1 MWRLTVRNTLAHRAR
16 LALTLLA
23 VLLGVTFVTGS
34 LILTDTSRTL
44 LDRQFATATAGVDL
58 TVRRAAAFDS
68 AMGVEV
74 ARDPLP
80 ASVSGQ
86 IRAVPGVADAR
97 AVARGDGLL
106 SAAGTPIVPSGPSVL
121 TSWTPATF
129 GAFTIRT
136 GRPPQAGDEVVL
148 DAATAG
154 AHHITLGDT
163 VTVRAVDTTELRV
176 VGLAGFGTSPGLP
189 NSTVAIV
196 SLPTAQ
202 RMLHLGGGVSEVAV
216 TAADGTT
223 TAQLRDRVTAALGS
237 QFEVSSSQDVAAASA
252 AAAKDQVGYLQIM
265 LLALAAAALLVG
277 GFLIANTF
285 SIVITQR
292 TRELAV
298 LRAAGATGGQ
308 VLRSVLGEALLVGLT
323 ASIGGLGL
331 GVLAATG
338 LRDLAGA
345 FGIALPPGAL
355 VLASRTVLIAFAVGV
370 LITVAAAAGPAR
382 KAARVAPVTAM
393 RDSSTPATG
402 GGRSRTAAGVVAMA
416 LAAAALGIVLAGTG
430 SVVLLGVSAAATIVG
445 LSLLGP
451 VYAPVLARLVG
462 RPLDA
467 AGVSGRLARESA
479 ARAPRRTAATAMA
492 LALGL
497 ALISFTT
504 VVASSVRGSIRQTYG
519 EVISADYVIESARN
533 EMLGGLPAHLH
544 HHVSDLP
551 QVAVASRLRYGHWKD
566 GQATRALT
574 AVDPATLPQVTDLH
588 MNAGTIGAVAGGGIV
603 LADHVATERHLA
615 VGDTLAMTFARTG
628 QQRLPV
634 VGLLRDADAQALSTD
649 YIISLDTYAKHYT
662 ENVDASIF
670 VKTADGVRPADAT
683 AAITTALADAPTAQL
698 RDQAAA
704 VAGRTQTLDRILGL
718 VTALLLLT
726 IVIALLGITNTLA
739 LSIIERTREIG
750 LLRAVGMTRTQ
761 LRWMIRGE
769 AVVVAAL
776 ATVLGLGLGL
786 GFAAATVAGLGSTTP
801 IALVLPAGRL
811 LLVVGVALAA
821 GLLAGLLPARRGA
834 RLDVLTAISAP

>member
-1 MWRLTVRNTLAHRAR
+1 MWRLTLRNTVARRAR

-44 LDRQFATATAGVDL
+44 LDQQFRTATAGVDL

-80 ASVSGQ
+80 ATVLDQ
-86 IRAVPGVADAR
+86 VQAVPGVADAR

-106 SAAGTPIVPSGPSVL
+106 STAGTAIVPSGPSVL
-121 TSWTPATF
+121 TSWTPAPF
-129 GAFTIRT
+129 GAFNIRT
-136 GRPPQAGDEVVL
+136 GRPPTAADEVVV
-148 DAATAG
+148 DAATAA
-154 AHHITLGDT
+154 AHHVTLGDR
-163 VTVRAVDTTELRV
+163 VTVRAVDTAALRV

-202 RMLHLGGGVSEVAV
+202 RMLHLNGAVSEVAV

-223 TAQLRDRVTAALGS
+223 VSQLRDRVNAALGS

-277 GFLIANTF
+277 AFLIANTF

-338 LRDLAGA
+338 LRDLAGM
-345 FGIALPPGAL
+345 FGIALPTGAM
-355 VLASRTVLIAFAVGV
+355 VLSPRTVLIAFAVGV
-370 LITVAAAAGPAR
+370 LITLTAAAGPAHR
-382 KAARVAPVTAM
+382 AAQVAPVTAM
-393 RDSSTPATG
+393 RESSTPATG
-402 GGRSRTAAGVVAMA
+402 GGRARTAAGLVAMV
-416 LAAAALGIVLAGTG
+416 LGTAALGAVLAGAG
-430 SVVLLGVSAAATIVG
+430 SILLLGMSAAATIAG

-451 VYAPVLARLVG
+451 VFAPVLARLVG

-467 AGVSGRLARESA
+467 AGVPGRLARESA

-504 VVASSVRGSIRQTYG
+504 VVASSVKASIRQSYG
-519 EVISADYVIESARN
+519 EVISADYVIESGRN

-544 HHVSDLP
+544 HHVANLP

-574 AVDPATLPQVTDLH
+574 AIDPATLPQVTSLH
-588 MNAGTIGAVAGGGIV
+588 LTAGTIGALAGGGIV
-603 LADHVATERHLA
+603 LADHVAIQHHLGL
-615 VGDTLAMTFARTG
+615 GDTLVMTFARTG
-628 QQRLPV
+628 AQRIPI
-634 VGLLRDADAQALSTD
+634 VGVLRDADAQALSTD
-649 YIISLDTYAKHYT
+649 YIISLDTYARHYT
-662 ENVDASIF
+662 ENLDASIF
-670 VKTADGVRPADAT
+670 VKAADGVRPADAT
-683 AAITTALADAPTAQL
+683 TAIRSALADAPTAQL

-750 LLRAVGMTRTQ
+750 LLRAVGMTRSQ

-776 ATVLGLGLGL
+776 ATVLGLGLGI
-786 GFAAATVAGLGSTTP
+786 GFAAATVAALGSTTP
-801 IALVLPAGRL
+801 IAVVLPAGRL

-821 GLLAGLLPARRGA
+821 GLLAGLLPARRAA
-834 RLDVLTAISAP
+834 RLDVLAAISAP

>member
-1 MWRLTVRNTLAHRAR
+1 MWRLTLRNTVARRAR

-44 LDRQFATATAGVDL
+44 LDQQFRTATAGVDL

-74 ARDPLP
+74 TRDPLP
-80 ASVSGQ
+80 ATVLDQ
-86 IRAVPGVADAR
+86 VQALPGVADAR

-106 SAAGTPIVPSGPSVL
+106 STAGTAIVPSGPSVL
-121 TSWTPATF
+121 TSWTPTPF
-129 GAFTIRT
+129 SAFTIRT
-136 GRPPQAGDEVVL
+136 GRPPTAGDEVVV
-148 DAATAG
+148 DAATAA
-154 AHHITLGDT
+154 AHHVTLGDR
-163 VTVRAVDTTELRV
+163 VTVRAVDTATLRV
-176 VGLAGFGTSPGLP
+176 VGLAGFGTSLGLP

-202 RMLHLGGGVSEVAV
+202 RMLHLNGAVSEVAV

-223 TAQLRDRVTAALGS
+223 VSQLRDRVNAALGS

-277 GFLIANTF
+277 AFLIANTF

-338 LRDLAGA
+338 LRDLAGM
-345 FGIALPPGAL
+345 FGIALPPGAM
-355 VLASRTVLIAFAVGV
+355 VLAPRTVLIAFAVGV
-370 LITVAAAAGPAR
+370 LITLTAAAGPAHR
-382 KAARVAPVTAM
+382 AAQVAPVTAM
-393 RDSSTPATG
+393 RESSTPATG
-402 GGRSRTAAGVVAMA
+402 GGRARTAAGLVAMV
-416 LAAAALGIVLAGTG
+416 LGTAALGAVLAGAG
-430 SVVLLGVSAAATIVG
+430 SILLLGMSAAATIAG

-451 VYAPVLARLVG
+451 VFAPVLARLVG

-467 AGVSGRLARESA
+467 AGVPGRLARESA

-504 VVASSVRGSIRQTYG
+504 VVASSVKASIRQSYG
-519 EVISADYVIESARN
+519 EVISADYVIESGRN

-544 HHVSDLP
+544 HHVANLP

-574 AVDPATLPQVTDLH
+574 AIDPATLPQVTSLH
-588 MNAGTIGAVAGGGIV
+588 LTAGTIGALAGGGIV
-603 LADHVATERHLA
+603 LADHVAIQHHLGL
-615 VGDTLAMTFARTG
+615 GDTLVMTFARTG
-628 QQRLPV
+628 AQRIPI
-634 VGLLRDADAQALSTD
+634 VGVLRDADAQALSTD
-649 YIISLDTYAKHYT
+649 YIISLDTYARHYT
-662 ENVDASIF
+662 ENLDASIF
-670 VKTADGVRPADAT
+670 VKAADGVRPADAT
-683 AAITTALADAPTAQL
+683 TAIRSALTDAPTAQL

-750 LLRAVGMTRTQ
+750 LLRAVGMTRSQ

-776 ATVLGLGLGL
+776 ATVLGLGLGI
-786 GFAAATVAGLGSTTP
+786 GFAAATVAALGSTTP
-801 IALVLPAGRL
+801 IAVVLPAGRL

-821 GLLAGLLPARRGA
+821 GLLAGLLPARRAA
-834 RLDVLTAISAP
+834 RLDVLAAISAP

>member
-1 MWRLTVRNTLAHRAR
+1 MWRLTLRNTVARRAR

-44 LDRQFATATAGVDL
+44 LDQQFRTATAGVDL

-80 ASVSGQ
+80 ATVLDQ
-86 IRAVPGVADAR
+86 VQALPGVADAR

-106 SAAGTPIVPSGPSVL
+106 STAGTAIVPSGPSVL
-121 TSWTPATF
+121 TSWTPTPF
-129 GAFTIRT
+129 SAFTIRT
-136 GRPPQAGDEVVL
+136 GRPPTAGDEVVV
-148 DAATAG
+148 DAATAA
-154 AHHITLGDT
+154 AHHVTLGDR
-163 VTVRAVDTTELRV
+163 VTVRAVDTATLRV
-176 VGLAGFGTSPGLP
+176 VGLAGFGTSLGLP

-202 RMLHLGGGVSEVAV
+202 RMLHLNGAVSEVAV

-223 TAQLRDRVTAALGS
+223 VSQLRDRVNAALGS

-277 GFLIANTF
+277 AFLIANTF

-338 LRDLAGA
+338 LRDLAGM
-345 FGIALPPGAL
+345 FGIALPPGAM
-355 VLASRTVLIAFAVGV
+355 VLAPRTVLIAFAVGV
-370 LITVAAAAGPAR
+370 LITLTAAAGPAR
-382 KAARVAPVTAM
+382 RAAQVAPVTAM
-393 RDSSTPATG
+393 RESSTPATG
-402 GGRSRTAAGVVAMA
+402 GGRARTAAGLVAMV
-416 LAAAALGIVLAGTG
+416 LGTAALGAVLAGAG
-430 SVVLLGVSAAATIVG
+430 SILLLGMSAAATIAG

-451 VYAPVLARLVG
+451 VFAPVLARLVG

-467 AGVSGRLARESA
+467 AGVPGRLARESA

-504 VVASSVRGSIRQTYG
+504 VVASSVKASIRQSYG
-519 EVISADYVIESARN
+519 EVISADYVIESGRN

-544 HHVSDLP
+544 HHVANLP

-574 AVDPATLPQVTDLH
+574 AIDPATLPQVTSLH
-588 MNAGTIGAVAGGGIV
+588 LTAGTIGALAGGGIV
-603 LADHVATERHLA
+603 LADHVAIQHHLGL
-615 VGDTLAMTFARTG
+615 GDTLVMTFARTG
-628 QQRLPV
+628 AQRIPI
-634 VGLLRDADAQALSTD
+634 VGVLRDADAQALSTD
-649 YIISLDTYAKHYT
+649 YIISLDTYARHYT
-662 ENVDASIF
+662 ENLDASIF
-670 VKTADGVRPADAT
+670 VKAADGVRPADAT
-683 AAITTALADAPTAQL
+683 TAIRSALTDAPTAQL

-750 LLRAVGMTRTQ
+750 LLRAVGMTRSQ

-776 ATVLGLGLGL
+776 ATVLGLGLGI
-786 GFAAATVAGLGSTTP
+786 GFAAATVAALGSTTP
-801 IALVLPAGRL
+801 IAVVLPAGRL

-821 GLLAGLLPARRGA
+821 GLLAGLLPARRAA
-834 RLDVLTAISAP
+834 RLDVLAAISAP

>member
-1 MWRLTVRNTLAHRAR
+1 MWRLTLRNTVARRAR

-44 LDRQFATATAGVDL
+44 LDQQFRTATAGVDL

-80 ASVSGQ
+80 ATVLDQ
-86 IRAVPGVADAR
+86 VQALPGVADAR

-106 SAAGTPIVPSGPSVL
+106 STAGTAIVPSGPSVL
-121 TSWTPATF
+121 TSWTPTPF

-136 GRPPQAGDEVVL
+136 GRPPTAGDEVVV
-148 DAATAG
+148 DAATAA
-154 AHHITLGDT
+154 AHHVTLGDR
-163 VTVRAVDTTELRV
+163 VTVRAVDTATLRV
-176 VGLAGFGTSPGLP
+176 VGLAGFGTSLGLP

-202 RMLHLGGGVSEVAV
+202 RMLHLNGAVSEVAV

-223 TAQLRDRVTAALGS
+223 VSQLRDRVNAALGS

-277 GFLIANTF
+277 AFLIANTF

-338 LRDLAGA
+338 LRDLAGM
-345 FGIALPPGAL
+345 FGIALPPGAM
-355 VLASRTVLIAFAVGV
+355 VLAPRTVLIAFAVGV
-370 LITVAAAAGPAR
+370 LITLTAAAGPAR
-382 KAARVAPVTAM
+382 RAAQVAPVTAM
-393 RDSSTPATG
+393 RESSTPATG
-402 GGRSRTAAGVVAMA
+402 GGRARTAAGLVAMV
-416 LAAAALGIVLAGTG
+416 LGTAALGAVLAGAG
-430 SVVLLGVSAAATIVG
+430 SILLLGMSAAATIAG

-451 VYAPVLARLVG
+451 VFAPVLARLVG

-467 AGVSGRLARESA
+467 AGVPGRLARESA

-504 VVASSVRGSIRQTYG
+504 VVASSVKASIRQSYG
-519 EVISADYVIESARN
+519 EVISADYVIESGRN

-544 HHVSDLP
+544 HHVANLP

-574 AVDPATLPQVTDLH
+574 AIDPATLPQVTSLH
-588 MNAGTIGAVAGGGIV
+588 LTAGTIGALAGGGIV
-603 LADHVATERHLA
+603 LADHVAIQHHLGL
-615 VGDTLAMTFARTG
+615 GDTLVMTFARTG
-628 QQRLPV
+628 ARRIPI
-634 VGLLRDADAQALSTD
+634 VGVLRDADAQALSTD
-649 YIISLDTYAKHYT
+649 YIISLDTYARHYT
-662 ENVDASIF
+662 ENLDASIF
-670 VKTADGVRPADAT
+670 VKAADGVRPADAT
-683 AAITTALADAPTAQL
+683 TAIRSALTDAPTAQL

-750 LLRAVGMTRTQ
+750 LLRAVGMTRSQ

-776 ATVLGLGLGL
+776 ATVLGLGLGI
-786 GFAAATVAGLGSTTP
+786 GFAAATVAALGSTTP
-801 IALVLPAGRL
+801 IAVVLPAGRL

-821 GLLAGLLPARRGA
+821 GLLAGLLPARRAA
-834 RLDVLTAISAP
+834 RLDVLAAISAP

>member
-1 MWRLTVRNTLAHRAR
+1 MWRLTLRNTVARRAR

-44 LDRQFATATAGVDL
+44 LDQQFRTATAGVDL

-80 ASVSGQ
+80 ATVLDQ
-86 IRAVPGVADAR
+86 VQALPGVADAR

-106 SAAGTPIVPSGPSVL
+106 STAGTAIVPSGPSVL
-121 TSWTPATF
+121 TSWTPTPF

-136 GRPPQAGDEVVL
+136 GRPPTAGDEVVV
-148 DAATAG
+148 DAATAA
-154 AHHITLGDT
+154 AHHVTLGDR
-163 VTVRAVDTTELRV
+163 VTVRAVDTATLRV
-176 VGLAGFGTSPGLP
+176 VGLAGFGTSLGLP

-202 RMLHLGGGVSEVAV
+202 RMLHLNGAVSEVAV

-223 TAQLRDRVTAALGS
+223 VSQLRDRVNAALGS

-277 GFLIANTF
+277 AFLIANTF

-338 LRDLAGA
+338 LRDLAGM
-345 FGIALPPGAL
+345 FGIALPPGAM
-355 VLASRTVLIAFAVGV
+355 VLAPRTVLIAFAVGV
-370 LITVAAAAGPAR
+370 LITLTAAAGPAR
-382 KAARVAPVTAM
+382 RAAQVAPVTAM
-393 RDSSTPATG
+393 RESSTPATV
-402 GGRSRTAAGVVAMA
+402 GGRARTAAGLVAMV
-416 LAAAALGIVLAGTG
+416 LGTAALGAVLAGAG
-430 SVVLLGVSAAATIVG
+430 SILLLGMSAAATIAG

-451 VYAPVLARLVG
+451 VFAPVLARLVG

-467 AGVSGRLARESA
+467 AGVPGRLARESA

-504 VVASSVRGSIRQTYG
+504 VVASSVKASIRQSYG
-519 EVISADYVIESARN
+519 EVISADYVIESGRN

-544 HHVSDLP
+544 HHVANLP

-574 AVDPATLPQVTDLH
+574 AIDPATLPQVTSLH
-588 MNAGTIGAVAGGGIV
+588 LTAGTIGALAGGGIV
-603 LADHVATERHLA
+603 LADHVAIQHHLGL
-615 VGDTLAMTFARTG
+615 GDTLVMTFARTG
-628 QQRLPV
+628 AQRIPI
-634 VGLLRDADAQALSTD
+634 VGVLRDADAQALSTD
-649 YIISLDTYAKHYT
+649 YIISLDTYARHDT
-662 ENVDASIF
+662 ENLDASIF
-670 VKTADGVRPADAT
+670 VKAADGVRPADAT
-683 AAITTALADAPTAQL
+683 TAIRSALADAPTAQL

-750 LLRAVGMTRTQ
+750 LLRAVGMTRSQ

-776 ATVLGLGLGL
+776 ATVLGLGLGI
-786 GFAAATVAGLGSTTP
+786 GFAAATVAALGSTTP
-801 IALVLPAGRL
+801 IAVVLPAGRL

-821 GLLAGLLPARRGA
+821 GLLAGLLPARRAA
-834 RLDVLTAISAP
+834 RLDVLAAISAP

>member
-1 MWRLTVRNTLAHRAR
+1 MWRLTLRNTVARRAR

-44 LDRQFATATAGVDL
+44 LDQQFRTATAGVDL

-80 ASVSGQ
+80 ATVLDQ
-86 IRAVPGVADAR
+86 VQALPGVADAR

-106 SAAGTPIVPSGPSVL
+106 STAGTAIVPSGPSVL
-121 TSWTPATF
+121 TSWTPTPF
-129 GAFTIRT
+129 SAFTIRT
-136 GRPPQAGDEVVL
+136 GRPPTAGDEVVV
-148 DAATAG
+148 DAATAA
-154 AHHITLGDT
+154 AHHVTLGDR
-163 VTVRAVDTTELRV
+163 VTVRAVDTATLRV
-176 VGLAGFGTSPGLP
+176 VGLAGFGTSLGLP

-202 RMLHLGGGVSEVAV
+202 RMLHLNGAVSEVAV

-223 TAQLRDRVTAALGS
+223 VSQLRDRVNAALGS

-277 GFLIANTF
+277 AFLIANTF

-338 LRDLAGA
+338 LRDLAGM
-345 FGIALPPGAL
+345 FGIALPPGAM
-355 VLASRTVLIAFAVGV
+355 VLAPRTVLIAFAVGV
-370 LITVAAAAGPAR
+370 LITLTAAAGPAHR
-382 KAARVAPVTAM
+382 AAQVAPVTAM
-393 RDSSTPATG
+393 RESSTPATG
-402 GGRSRTAAGVVAMA
+402 GGRARTAAGLVAMV
-416 LAAAALGIVLAGTG
+416 LGTAALGAVLAGAG
-430 SVVLLGVSAAATIVG
+430 SILLLGMSAAATIAG

-451 VYAPVLARLVG
+451 VFAPVLARLVG

-467 AGVSGRLARESA
+467 AGVPGRLARESA

-504 VVASSVRGSIRQTYG
+504 VVASSVKASIRQSYG
-519 EVISADYVIESARN
+519 EVISADYVIESGRN

-544 HHVSDLP
+544 HHVANLP

-574 AVDPATLPQVTDLH
+574 AIDPATLPQVTSLH
-588 MNAGTIGAVAGGGIV
+588 LTAGTIGALAGGGIV
-603 LADHVATERHLA
+603 LADHVAIQHHLGL
-615 VGDTLAMTFARTG
+615 GDTLVMTFARTG
-628 QQRLPV
+628 AQRIPI
-634 VGLLRDADAQALSTD
+634 VGVLRDADAQALSTD
-649 YIISLDTYAKHYT
+649 YIISLDTYARHYT
-662 ENVDASIF
+662 ENLDASIF
-670 VKTADGVRPADAT
+670 VKAADGVRPADAT
-683 AAITTALADAPTAQL
+683 TAIRSALTDAPTAQL

-750 LLRAVGMTRTQ
+750 LLRAVGMTRSQ

-776 ATVLGLGLGL
+776 ATVLGLGLGI
-786 GFAAATVAGLGSTTP
+786 GFAAATVAALGSTTP
-801 IALVLPAGRL
+801 IAVVLPAGRL

-821 GLLAGLLPARRGA
+821 GLLAGLLPARRAA
-834 RLDVLTAISAP
+834 RLDVLAAISAP